1 MICDNV
7 VTSPPYVVCQ
17 ATMVTP
23 TAVPPP
29 ESGLISTPKE
39 CPGARMNHISG
50 PCTDITSFEMMNC
63 PAISPLSAALT
74 TLLYALMPVGH
85 EMPSPSAVHS
95 TGTSVI
101 PATEGSNRLRSQQ
114 RVVALAR
121 KPDTTT

>member
-1 MICDNV
+1 
-7 VTSPPYVVCQ
+7 
-17 ATMVTP
+17 
-23 TAVPPP
+23 
-29 ESGLISTPKE
+29 
-39 CPGARMNHISG
+39 MNHISG

-101 PATEGSNRLRSQQ
+101 PATDSDWFQPCFNGMICFTDHRIDFDSPDRRSRAISWPRPTCLRLGLR
-114 RVVALAR
+114 
-121 KPDTTT
+121 PD